1 MPVTDRD
8 GDTCNQYEGNQN
20 WCGNYDTD
28 VFFSMEMCCAC
39 DGGNRPDAAPADDG
53 TESVGEG
60 GVLEEGTWDEGTGE
74 SGDDGS
80 TSGGESSWESSDEGS
95 SSGGSSS
102 WESSDEGSS
111 SGSDDVPYIDPEQ
124 LDMYELYIEEAYD
137 GITNTTI
144 PINDWVTIEEI
155 KNFVEDN
162 RIE

>member
-1 MPVTDRD
+1 
-8 GDTCNQYEGNQN
+8 
-20 WCGNYDTD
+20 
-28 VFFSMEMCCAC
+28 MCCAC
-39 DGGNRPDAAPADDG
+39 DGGNRPDAVDDG
-53 TESVGEG
+53 TESAVDDGAESVVD
-60 GVLEEGTWDEGTGE
+60 GVLEEGTWDEGTAE
-74 SGDDGS
+74 SSDEGS
-80 TSGGESSWESSDEGS
+80 TSGEESSWESSDEGS

-144 PINDWVTIEEI
+144 PINDWVTIEDI

-162 RIE
+162 AIE